1 MVLAK
6 NIVHVTSDAK
16 TRPMITALTRMS
28 ADRNI
33 DHGDNSRRWL
43 AAATGFAV
51 FSGAAGTPEET
62 GTVCGWTIGAAPLDG
77 CTWTGTRVC
86 CVSAAAPGCCART
99 GIPCGKIART
109 MAAPQAARRK

>member
-33 DHGDNSRRWL
+33 DHGDNSRRWPMP
-43 AAATGFAV
+43 AIGFAV
-51 FSGAAGTPEET
+51 LQARQGHLNET
-62 GTVCGWTIGAAPLDG
+62 GAVCG
-77 CTWTGTRVC
+77 
-86 CVSAAAPGCCART
+86 
-99 GIPCGKIART
+99 
-109 MAAPQAARRK
+109 